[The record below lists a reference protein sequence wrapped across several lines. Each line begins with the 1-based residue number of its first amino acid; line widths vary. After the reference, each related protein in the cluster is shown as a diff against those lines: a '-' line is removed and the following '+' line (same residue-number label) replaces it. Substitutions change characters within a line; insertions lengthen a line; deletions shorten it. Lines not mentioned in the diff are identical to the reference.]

1 MEYQKYAVID
11 IGSNSLRLMTGWQEV
26 PGTWIFSPKELAT
39 TRLGKDID
47 ETHHL
52 SPAGMEA
59 SFAAMEGWKEQL
71 TGVPVCAVATS
82 AVREAIDGQAFLAE
96 VRARFGWHTRISSAF
111 QPALAFLAEVRARFG
126 WHCRAISGL
135 EEASLSFTGATASL
149 SPDVTAAVIDIGGG
163 SSEVAVGRGG
173 DLCWSHSYPM
183 GAVRFTRGEVMSHQ
197 AVAHLEKRCY
207 QEWLPMQ
214 VQPDLLIGV
223 GGTLTTLAAMDLQ
236 LAVYDA
242 EKVEGHRVSYDALCG
257 HIERLQAMTPEERRH
272 VPGLQPKR
280 SDIIV
285 AGLLIAKS
293 FLQRYHIP
301 AITVSER
308 DLMEGV
314 FFRHSFHD
322 AAWNSRDRQS

>member
-59 SFAAMEGWKEQL
+59 SFAAMEGWQEQL

-82 AVREAIDGQAFLAE
+82 AVREAIDGQ
-96 VRARFGWHTRISSAF
+96 
-111 QPALAFLAEVRARFG
+111 AFLAEVRARFG

-173 DLCWSHSYPM
+173 DLC
-183 GAVRFTRGEVMSHQ
+183 EVMSHQ
-197 AVAHLEKRCY
+197 AVAHLENRCY

-257 HIERLQAMTPEERRH
+257 HIERLRAMTPEERRH

>member
-96 VRARFGWHTRISSAF
+96 VRARFG
-111 QPALAFLAEVRARFG
+111 G
-126 WHCRAISGL
+126 HCRAMSGL

-197 AVAHLEKRCY
+197 AVAHLENRCY

-285 AGLLIAKS
+285 AGLLIAKF

>member
-1 MEYQKYAVID
+1 MKSQKYAVID

-52 SPAGMEA
+52 SPQGMEA
-59 SFAAMEGWKEQL
+59 SFAAMAGWQKQL
-71 TGVPVCAVATS
+71 KGVPVCAVATS
-82 AVREAIDGQAFLAE
+82 AVREAVDG
-96 VRARFGWHTRISSAF
+96 H
-111 QPALAFLAEVRARFG
+111 AFLAEVRARFG

-135 EEASLSFTGATASL
+135 EEASLSFTGATSAL
-149 SPDVTAAVIDIGGG
+149 DADITAGVIDIGGG

-173 DLCWSHSYPM
+173 ELFWSHSYPM
-183 GAVRFTRGEVMSHQ
+183 GAVRFTQGEMMSPQ
-197 AVAHLEKRCY
+197 DAAHLEGRCRR
-207 QEWLPMQ
+207 EWLPMKIK
-214 VQPDLLIGV
+214 PELLIGV
-223 GGTLTTLAAMDLQ
+223 GGTLTTLAAMDLG

-242 EKVEGHRVSYDALCG
+242 AKVEGHVVSYEALCG
-257 HIERLQAMTPEERRH
+257 HIEKLQAMTPEERRH

-293 FLQRYHIP
+293 FLKQYQIP
-301 AITVSER
+301 AVTVSER

-322 AAWNSRDRQS
+322 AAWNSKDPQV

>member
-59 SFAAMEGWKEQL
+59 SFAAMERWKGQL
-71 TGVPVCAVATS
+71 TGIPVCAVATS
-82 AVREAIDGQAFLAE
+82 AVREAVDGQ
-96 VRARFGWHTRISSAF
+96 
-111 QPALAFLAEVRARFG
+111 AFLAEVRARFG

-149 SPDVTAAVIDIGGG
+149 NPDVTAAVIDIGG
-163 SSEVAVGRGG
+163 GG

-197 AVAHLEKRCY
+197 DVAHLERHCY
-207 QEWLPMQ
+207 QEWLPMKIR
-214 VQPDLLIGV
+214 PDLLIGV

-242 EKVEGHRVSYDALCG
+242 EKVEGHCISYEALCG

-280 SDIIV
+280 SDIII

-293 FLQRYHIP
+293 FLQRYQIP

-322 AAWNSRDRQS
+322 AAWNSRDRQP

>member
-1 MEYQKYAVID
+1 M
-11 IGSNSLRLMTGWQEV
+11 
-26 PGTWIFSPKELAT
+26 
-39 TRLGKDID
+39 
-47 ETHHL
+47 
-52 SPAGMEA
+52 
-59 SFAAMEGWKEQL
+59 
-71 TGVPVCAVATS
+71 
-82 AVREAIDGQAFLAE
+82 
-96 VRARFGWHTRISSAF
+96 
-111 QPALAFLAEVRARFG
+111 
-126 WHCRAISGL
+126 
-135 EEASLSFTGATASL
+135 
-149 SPDVTAAVIDIGGG
+149 TAAVIDIGGG

-197 AVAHLEKRCY
+197 AVAHLENRCY

-223 GGTLTTLAAMDLQ
+223 GGTLTTLEAMDLQ

-257 HIERLQAMTPEERRH
+257 HIERLRAMTPEERRH

>member
-59 SFAAMEGWKEQL
+59 SFAAMERWKGQL
-71 TGVPVCAVATS
+71 TGIPVCAVATS
-82 AVREAIDGQAFLAE
+82 AVREAVDGQ
-96 VRARFGWHTRISSAF
+96 
-111 QPALAFLAEVRARFG
+111 AFLAEVRARFG

-149 SPDVTAAVIDIGGG
+149 NPDVTAAVIDIGGG
-163 SSEVAVGRGG
+163 SSEVAAGRGG

-197 AVAHLEKRCY
+197 DVAHLERHCY
-207 QEWLPMQ
+207 QEWLPMKIR
-214 VQPDLLIGV
+214 PDLLIGV

-242 EKVEGHRVSYDALCG
+242 EKSRPLH
-257 HIERLQAMTPEERRH
+257 
-272 VPGLQPKR
+272 
-280 SDIIV
+280 
-285 AGLLIAKS
+285 
-293 FLQRYHIP
+293 FL
-301 AITVSER
+301 
-308 DLMEGV
+308 
-314 FFRHSFHD
+314 
-322 AAWNSRDRQS
+322 